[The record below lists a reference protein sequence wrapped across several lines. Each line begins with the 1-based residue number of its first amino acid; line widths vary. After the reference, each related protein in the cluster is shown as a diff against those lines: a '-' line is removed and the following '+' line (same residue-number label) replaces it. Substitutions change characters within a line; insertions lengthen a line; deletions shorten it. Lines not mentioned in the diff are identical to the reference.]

1 MQFTR
6 YPGDKLHKLKNS
18 IMITLVQKV
27 VRYAVRGNKSDQ
39 FQETVNCR
47 PKLEDFVS
55 TSHSAPETKE
65 FEGLVTSIDCSCI
78 VIDQDVYCEP
88 SKFPPNKKISL
99 GVKVRGL
106 AQRGGKHEMW
116 QAETIELV
124 QEEWDTVL
132 HCREKDSGDRIKSTA
147 CGSASN
153 CEAISCRDLAE
164 GIPGIF
170 KSDLLSSVSSRCD
183 QPGHVPECSEALA
196 RTRASKTVFG
206 KVTGIYGDTVTLN
219 DSICCN
225 MTCASHSM
233 DLVAGKSDIV
243 YICLFI

>member
-1 MQFTR
+1 
-6 YPGDKLHKLKNS
+6 
-18 IMITLVQKV
+18 MITLIQKA
-27 VRYAVRGNKSDQ
+27 VRYAVKGNNSDH
-39 FQETVNCR
+39 FQETENCR

-65 FEGLVTSIDCSCI
+65 FEGLVTSTDSSCI

-88 SKFPPNKKISL
+88 SKLPPNKKVSV

-106 AQRGGKHEMW
+106 AQRRGQHEMW
-116 QAETIELV
+116 RAETMELV
-124 QEEWDTVL
+124 QEEWDAGL
-132 HCREKDSGDRIKSTA
+132 QYRGKDNGDK
-147 CGSASN
+147 GVGASN

-183 QPGHVPECSEALA
+183 QPGQVSDCSEAVT
-196 RTRASKTVFG
+196 RTEASKTVIG

-219 DSICCN
+219 DSICCDLTN
-225 MTCASHSM
+225 TSCSM
-233 DLVAGKSDIV
+233 DLVAGKSVIV
-243 YICLFI
+243 YIIYLALG